1 MTTTLHELVTEEQL
15 PLEAFTGTKRDLG
28 AEERETWWQR
38 WELAAAAIAT
48 WILLIAAAAVDHL
61 TSAPHAVV
69 QALYIGAYITGGTLS
84 AYEAI
89 RDLFKKE
96 VNVDLLMVAAAL
108 GAAAVGAWGEGAV
121 LLALFSTSNALEHA
135 ALERT
140 RSAVRS
146 LMDLSPDTATLLGD
160 DGERTVRIEELA
172 IGDIVLVRPGERL
185 PVDGQVTEGESTV
198 DQAAIT
204 GESMPVSKQPGDA
217 VFAATI
223 NQRGALQVRV
233 TKLAQESTLARIIAF
248 VEEAREQKSETQRFT
263 DRFEGKYAIGVIASS
278 ALVFLVAW
286 LLLDWS
292 ASDAFYRAMT
302 LLVVASPCALVI
314 STPAATLSALAN
326 AARNGILFKG
336 SNHLENV
343 GTIKMIAFD
352 KTGTLTTGKQRLTD
366 VVAIGDRW
374 TANQLLAMAAAAEH
388 LSEHHLG
395 VAIANGARERKLV
408 IPPVDNFEAVAG
420 KGISAVVDGRR
431 IFVGNN
437 AMAADEG
444 VDTTQAH
451 AIADELR
458 RDGKSAVMIGEGGRI
473 QGIIAVADTL
483 RPEAKGA
490 VADLRRAGVER
501 IVMLTGDNQR
511 VAEAIAEELGIIDV
525 RADLLPEQKLIT
537 IRELAE
543 QGPIAMVGDGVNDAP
558 ALATATVGIAMGGAG
573 TDVALETA
581 DIVLMGDDLRKLP
594 YALDLSRRARRIIL
608 QNLSFSLTVIVI
620 LVTATLTVGIPLPLG
635 VVGHEGSTIIV
646 VLNGLRLLR
655 TPNQESQR
663 QAEEALPGVEAG
675 TMRSS

>member
-1 MTTTLHELVTEEQL
+1 MTTTLHELVAEEQL
-15 PLEAFTGTKRDLG
+15 PLDAFTGTKRDLG
-28 AEERETWWQR
+28 AEERETWWER

-69 QALYIGAYITGGTLS
+69 QVLYIGAYITGGTLS

-96 VNVDLLMVAAAL
+96 VNVDLLMVVAAL
-108 GAAAVGAWGEGAV
+108 GAAAVGAWAEGAV

-172 IGDIVLVRPGERL
+172 VGDIVLVRPGERL
-185 PVDGQVTEGESTV
+185 PVDGQVIEGESTV

-204 GESMPVSKQPGDA
+204 GESIPVSKQPGDT

-223 NQRGALQVRV
+223 NERGALQVRV

-343 GTIKMIAFD
+343 GTIKTIAFD

-395 VAIANGARERKLV
+395 VAIANGARKRKLV

-581 DIVLMGDDLRKLP
+581 DVVLMGDDLRKLP

-608 QNLSFSLTVIVI
+608 QNLTFSLTVIII

-655 TPNQESQR
+655 TPNQGMGGHSAPVMQT
-663 QAEEALPGVEAG
+663 AELERA
-675 TMRSS
+675 